1 MGKRIRVGE
10 EEREGRRKEEK
21 RSEAK
26 RSEVKK
32 RMKSRGQVNEC
43 NVDVHNNK
51 HNENNEV
58 VIDLIH
64 HHLNVKK

>member
-10 EEREGRRKEEK
+10 EERERRRKEEK

-32 RMKSRGQVNEC
+32 RTKSRGQVNEC
-43 NVDVHNNK
+43 NVDVHNN
-51 HNENNEV
+51 ENNKV